1 MKKVLSIM
9 LMGGFLFFSANL
21 FGQETIVLSENFD
34 GFTAGTTGSGAS
46 SSDISGGLDTLT
58 QTPGWSGSKVY
69 QAGGTAKMGT
79 GSALGFLQ
87 TPIIDLSGDGGI
99 FVIRFK
105 AMAWSGDST
114 AMKVTVNGTTHIL
127 RGLSNSGYTLREFE
141 LYLTGGNANSVIKFE
156 GLQAAKGRFFMEDLV
171 IATVSGPIIAYTPTS
186 LNFGDVQEN
195 GTSVKSVN
203 VTAYNLSGSNYT
215 VAVAGT
221 GFSST
226 ITSVT
231 GNELTTGI
239 SIPVTFSPTTAGSY
253 TGTLT
258 ISGGDLTTPKVC
270 NLSGNC
276 VSVISV
282 ATIAELKTKLDFSN
296 TGINFR
302 DTITYRLTGEVIV
315 TSVDNNYY
323 HYSTI
328 QDSTAAIIIYST
340 TSALVSGIEKGQKIK
355 DIYGK
360 LTNYYGLLEF
370 TPVIQEPV
378 LVAPFT
384 ADDAITPLDVTF
396 EDMLNSTYMKE
407 HQAKVIRINEASF
420 ATAGTFAANTKYNIT
435 NGTSTDSLVYT
446 FFRDAECVGT
456 SIPQG
461 VRDITGICYL
471 SYNKYYLIPRTRG
484 DVVSINDINLANQIG
499 VYPNPVT
506 NQLFIEG
513 ITPQSV
519 EFYNILGNHIF
530 TINNPGNVISTE
542 NLSNGIYLVRFITEE
557 GIAVKK
563 IIKQ

>member
-1 MKKVLSIM
+1 MKKILSIM

-34 GFTAGTTGSGAS
+34 GFTAGSTGSGAS

-127 RGLSNSGYTLREFE
+127 RGLSNSGYTLREIE